1 MVRAAAF
8 LLLFAP
14 MTLMAQTST
23 EVVDR
28 ALLLRQTICG
38 PIGIRAQM
46 VDTSDLGVQP
56 SQRVKIALNNLTST
70 PIVLERL
77 TIHFSHETPTSPG
90 GFGIETRLEVGA
102 TQEAVFA
109 ESTTVPDTVSYVELN
124 SVRYADG
131 SNWQPINGE
140 VCKIVPERL
149 RN

>member
-1 MVRAAAF
+1 
-8 LLLFAP
+8 
-14 MTLMAQTST
+14 
-23 EVVDR
+23 
-28 ALLLRQTICG
+28 
-38 PIGIRAQM
+38 M

-56 SQRVKIALNNLTST
+56 SQRVKITLNNRTSK

-77 TIHFSHETPTSPG
+77 TIHFSNETSTSHD
-90 GFGIETRLEVGA
+90 GFGMETRLEVGA
-102 TQEAVFA
+102 RQEAVFA

-131 SNWQPINGE
+131 SNWQPNNGE